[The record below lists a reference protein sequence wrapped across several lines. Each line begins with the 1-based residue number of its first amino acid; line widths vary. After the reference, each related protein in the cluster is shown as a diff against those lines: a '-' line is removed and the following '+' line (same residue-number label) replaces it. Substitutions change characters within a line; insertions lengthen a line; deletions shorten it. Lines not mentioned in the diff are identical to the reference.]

1 MCYSAQIKA
10 DYVRYV
16 RHFGATISLQRFTE
30 LFWERR
36 RDGTWSKIPKA
47 LRESFRH
54 PDSEAG
60 FELAKLVAEGDREL
74 EQRYRE
80 DLAAQRERLTKAEAV
95 LAGPKPTKKA
105 AEDKRIA
112 TNKIAATEAN
122 LAALQRRNLV
132 DDDARI
138 FPGSY
143 APVLIERDGQRFVVP
158 MRYQCRMPGWNA
170 AVERKYPGTYNARRD
185 KLEESW
191 SQLFGYRH
199 GILVVTRFYE
209 NVARHRLE
217 GRALAEGEKEE
228 NVVLA
233 FDPQPPQDML
243 VACLWNVSKGADNG
257 ADLFTFAA
265 ITDEPPPEV
274 AAAGHDRCIV
284 PIKPEHV
291 DAWLNPAVAPREAL
305 YAILDDRARPYYQ
318 HRLAA

>member
-10 DYVRYV
+10 DFTKYV
-16 RHFGATISLQRFTE
+16 RHFGATISLERFVA
-30 LFWERR
+30 LFWERQ
-36 RDGTWSKIPKA
+36 RDGSWTKIPKA
-47 LRESFRH
+47 MRDAFRR
-54 PDSEAG
+54 PESEAG
-60 FELAKLVAEGDREL
+60 FELAKLVAEGDREQ

-80 DLAAQRERLTKAEAV
+80 ELTAQHARLAKAEAV
-95 LAGPKPTKKA
+95 LASAKPTKKA

-112 TNKIAATEAN
+112 GNKIAAAERN
-122 LAALQRRNLV
+122 LADLERREPA
-132 DDDARI
+132 DQDARI
-138 FPGSY
+138 YPGTY
-143 APVLIERDGQRFVVP
+143 APVMIEQDGQRVVVP

-170 AVERKYPGTYNARRD
+170 VVERKYPGTYNARRD

-191 SQLFGYRH
+191 DQLFGYRH

-209 NVARHRLE
+209 NVARHRME
-217 GRALAEGEKEE
+217 GRELAAGEKEE

-243 VACLWNVSKGADNG
+243 VACLWNVSKSADNG
-257 ADLFTFAA
+257 ADLFSFAA

-291 DAWLNPAVAPREAL
+291 DAWLNPAIAPREAL
-305 YAILDDRARPYYQ
+305 YAILDDRARPYYAHQ
-318 HRLAA
+318 LAA

>member
-1 MCYSAQIKA
+1 MCYSAQIEA
-10 DYVRYV
+10 DYNKYV
-16 RHFGATISLQRFTE
+16 RMFGATISLQRFTE

-36 RDGTWSKIPKA
+36 RDGSWTKIPKGMRDA
-47 LRESFRH
+47 FRRPES
-54 PDSEAG
+54 EEG
-60 FELAKLVAEGDREL
+60 FELAKLIAEGDRDL
-74 EQRYRE
+74 EQRYRDE
-80 DLAAQRERLTKAEAV
+80 LDAQRERLEKAETV

-112 TNKIAATEAN
+112 SNKIAAATRG
-122 LAALQRRNLV
+122 LADLQRREP
-132 DDDARI
+132 DDKDSRI
-138 FPGSY
+138 YPGSY
-143 APVLIERDGQRFVVP
+143 APVLIERDGQRIVAP
-158 MRYQCRMPGWNA
+158 MRYQCRMPGWTP

-191 SQLFGYRH
+191 GQLFGYRH

-209 NVARHRLE
+209 NVPRHRME
-217 GRALAEGEKEE
+217 GRELAPGEKEE

-233 FDPQPPQDML
+233 FDPQPPQTML

-284 PIKPEHV
+284 PIKPEHI
-291 DAWLNPAVAPREAL
+291 DAWLNPVLAPREAL
-305 YAILDDRARPYYQ
+305 FAILDDKARPYYAHQ
-318 HRLAA
+318 LAA